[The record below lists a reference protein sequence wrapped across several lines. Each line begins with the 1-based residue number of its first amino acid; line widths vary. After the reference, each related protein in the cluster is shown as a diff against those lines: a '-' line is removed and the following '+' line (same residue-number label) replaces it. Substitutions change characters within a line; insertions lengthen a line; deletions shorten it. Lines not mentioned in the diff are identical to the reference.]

1 MKAFFLKRLMQT
13 IIIMLVILTMLF
25 ALFRLMPGDPTALM
39 LASNISIEER
49 DYLLAKW
56 GLDQPYWKQYAV
68 YFKNFLIGDFG
79 SSFYYN
85 KPVTEVLGDKVINS
99 LVLMGVS
106 IISAILVG
114 GAIGT
119 YCGWRRGGI
128 IEKISIIVTL
138 FLRSVPIYWLGIVLL
153 SIFVFWLGW
162 FPGGGMHSLGF
173 FAESFWG
180 KYLSLDFLR
189 HLLLPGFCA
198 FLTYLCDPLMI
209 MRGSILEVQGED
221 FIELA
226 KAKGLSDW
234 QVMFRHGMRN
244 AILPLITY
252 IAILVGFA
260 FGGQVLL
267 ETVFSWP
274 GMGREMVLA
283 VTRQDYP
290 VCQAA
295 FFLMA
300 IVTVTMN
307 FVVDLLYGFLDPRIT
322 YERQMR

>member
-1 MKAFFLKRLMQT
+1 MQT
-13 IIIMLVILTMLF
+13 VIIMVIILTLLF
-25 ALFRLMPGDPTALM
+25 VLFRMMPGDPTTLM
-39 LASNISIEER
+39 LASNISIEEQN
-49 DYLLAKW
+49 YLLAKW
-56 GLDQPYWKQYAV
+56 GLDQPLWKQYV
-68 YFKNFLIGDFG
+68 MYFKNFFMGDFG

-99 LVLMGVS
+99 LMLMGIS
-106 IISAILVG
+106 IAFAILIG
-114 GAIGT
+114 GAIGSF
-119 YCGWRRGGI
+119 CGWRRGGV
-128 IEKISIIVTL
+128 IEKIAIIITL
-138 FLRSVPIYWLGIVLL
+138 FLRSVPIYWLGIMLL
-153 SIFVFWLGW
+153 SVFVFWLGW
-162 FPGGGMHSLGF
+162 FPAGGMHSLGF
-173 FAESFWG
+173 HAGSFFE
-180 KYLSLDFLR
+180 KYFSLDFLI
-189 HLLLPGFCA
+189 HLLLPSFCA

-209 MRGSILEVQGED
+209 MRSSILEVQGED
-221 FIELA
+221 YIEFA
-226 KAKGLSDW
+226 KAKGLSEW
-234 QVMFRHGMRN
+234 QVMFKHGMRN

-252 IAILVGFA
+252 IAILIGFA

-300 IVTVTMN
+300 MVTVIMN

-322 YERQMR
+322 YEKQIR

>member
-1 MKAFFLKRLMQT
+1 M
-13 IIIMLVILTMLF
+13 I
-25 ALFRLMPGDPTALM
+25 
-39 LASNISIEER
+39 
-49 DYLLAKW
+49 
-56 GLDQPYWKQYAV
+56 
-68 YFKNFLIGDFG
+68 
-79 SSFYYN
+79 
-85 KPVTEVLGDKVINS
+85 
-99 LVLMGVS
+99 LMGVS
-106 IISAILVG
+106 ILSAILVG
-114 GAIGT
+114 GAVGT
-119 YCGWRRGGI
+119 YCGWKRGGV
-128 IEKISIIVTL
+128 IEKISIIITL
-138 FLRSVPIYWLGIVLL
+138 FLRSVPIYWLGIMLL

-173 FAESFWG
+173 FTDSFWG

-221 FIELA
+221 YIELA
-226 KAKGLSDW
+226 RGKGLSEW
-234 QVMFRHGMRN
+234 QVMFKHGMRN

-252 IAILVGFA
+252 VAILVGFA

-300 IVTVTMN
+300 TVTVMMN
-307 FVVDLLYGFLDPRIT
+307 FIVDLLYGLLDPRIT
-322 YERQMR
+322 YEKQI

>member
-1 MKAFFLKRLMQT
+1 MKVFFLKRLLQT
-13 IIIMLVILTMLF
+13 ALIIVVILTMLF
-25 ALFRLMPGDPTALM
+25 ILFRLMPGDPTTLM
-39 LASNISIEER
+39 LASDISIEER
-49 DYLLAKW
+49 GYLLAKW
-56 GLDQPYWKQYAV
+56 GLDQPLWKQYVV
-68 YFKNFLIGDFG
+68 YLRNFFSGDFG

-85 KPVTEVLGDKVINS
+85 KPVTEVLADKVVNS

-106 IISAILVG
+106 ITLAILLG
-114 GAIGT
+114 GAVGA
-119 YCGWRRGGI
+119 YCGWKRGGI
-128 IEKISIIVTL
+128 LEKIAIIITL
-138 FLRSVPIYWLGIVLL
+138 FLRSVPIYWLGIMLL
-153 SIFVFWLGW
+153 SILVFWLGW
-162 FPGGGMHSLGF
+162 LPGGGMHSLGF
-173 FAESFWG
+173 RAGSFWG
-180 KYLSLDFLR
+180 SYFSMDFLV
-189 HLLLPGFCA
+189 HLLLPAFCA

-226 KAKGLSDW
+226 RAKGLSEW
-234 QVMFRHGMRN
+234 GVMFKHGMRN
-244 AILPLITY
+244 AMLPLITY

-300 IVTVTMN
+300 LVTVLMN
-307 FVVDLLYGFLDPRIT
+307 FIIDLLYGVLDPRIS
-322 YERQMR
+322 YEKRQ

>member
-1 MKAFFLKRLMQT
+1 MKVFVLKRLVQT
-13 IIIMLVILTMLF
+13 LIIMVVILTLLF
-25 ALFRLMPGDPTALM
+25 VLFRMMPGDPTTLM

-56 GLDQPYWKQYAV
+56 GLDQPYWKQYV
-68 YFKNFLIGDFG
+68 LYFKNFIRGDFG

-106 IISAILVG
+106 ILMAILVG
-114 GAIGT
+114 GAAGT
-119 YCGWRRGGI
+119 YCGWKRGGI
-128 IEKISIIVTL
+128 IEKISIVVTL
-138 FLRSVPIYWLGIVLL
+138 FLRSVPIYWLGIMLL
-153 SIFVFWLGW
+153 SVFVFWLGW
-162 FPGGGMHSLGF
+162 FPGSGMHSLDF
-173 FAESFWG
+173 SADSFWG
-180 KYLSLDFLR
+180 KYFSLDFLR

-221 FIELA
+221 YIELA

-252 IAILVGFA
+252 IAILIGFA

-322 YERQMR
+322 YERQIR

>member
-1 MKAFFLKRLMQT
+1 VKAFALKRFMQT
-13 IIIMLVILTMLF
+13 ILILLVILTMLF
-25 ALFRLMPGDPTALM
+25 VLFRMMPGDPTALL

-49 DYLLAKW
+49 DALLVKW
-56 GLDQPYWKQYAV
+56 GLDQPYWKQYVV
-68 YFKNFLIGDFG
+68 YFRNFFTGDFG

-85 KPVTEVLGDKVINS
+85 KPVTEVLSDKVVNS
-99 LVLMGVS
+99 MILMGVS
-106 IISAILVG
+106 ILSAILVG
-114 GAIGT
+114 GTIGA
-119 YCGWRRGGI
+119 YCGWKRGGV
-128 IEKISIIVTL
+128 IEKISIVVTL
-138 FLRSVPIYWLGIVLL
+138 FLRSVPVYWLGIMLL
-153 SIFVFWLGW
+153 SVLVFWLGW

-173 FAESFWG
+173 VSDSFWK
-180 KYLSLDFLR
+180 KYFSFDFLR

-221 FIELA
+221 YIELA
-226 KAKGLSDW
+226 RAKGLSEW
-234 QVMFRHGMRN
+234 QVMFKHGMRN

-252 IAILVGFA
+252 IAILIGFA

-307 FVVDLLYGFLDPRIT
+307 FIVDLLYGLLDPRIT
-322 YERQMR
+322 YERQVR